1 MKNLFLLTVIL
12 SLALMG
18 CEKESVEPEIIN
30 NYDTIY
36 VAQEPSEI
44 GAVNYNFEFPYVF
57 DTERGLIG
65 VGNNQVKI
73 TDSTLRFTATSLNA
87 ETNTHVGGTG
97 DFDSIRI
104 DYVDFDNGIVI
115 GTIFGSHNL
124 AGELQVTNGTFKYE
138 DGISFEVSLEAT
150 WGTMNLFLY
159 N

>member
-18 CEKESVEPEIIN
+18 CEKESMEPEIIN

-44 GAVNYNFEFPYVF
+44 GVINYSFDFPYVF

-65 VGNNQVKI
+65 VGNNRVEI
-73 TDSTLRFTATSLNA
+73 TNSKLRFFATSLNA

-115 GTIFGSHNL
+115 GTIFGSYNS

-138 DGISFEVSLEAT
+138 DGISFDVSYGGS
-150 WGTMNLFLY
+150 WGTIELFLY

>member
-1 MKNLFLLTVIL
+1 
-12 SLALMG
+12 MG
-18 CEKESVEPEIIN
+18 CEKESMEPEIIN

-44 GAVNYNFEFPYVF
+44 GVINYSFDFPYVF

-65 VGNNQVKI
+65 VGNNRVEI
-73 TDSTLRFTATSLNA
+73 TNSKLRFFATSLNA

-115 GTIFGSHNL
+115 GTIFGSYNS

-138 DGISFEVSLEAT
+138 DGISFDVSYGGS
-150 WGTMNLFLY
+150 WGTLELFLY